1 MANHK
6 SALKAHK
13 QSVARAARNS
23 SIKSRVKTFSNK
35 VSIAVNSGNFENAV
49 QSLRVAESEIMKS
62 VTKGV
67 LKLNTAARKVSK
79 LAKKVKSLE
88 VKTA

>member
-6 SALKAHK
+6 SALKAHR
-13 QSVARAARNS
+13 QSVIRSMRNS
-23 SIKSRVKTFSNK
+23 AIKSKVKTFSGK
-35 VSIAVNSGNFENAV
+35 VDAAIRGGNLENAI
-49 QSLRVAESEIMKS
+49 QSFRIAESEIMKS
-62 VTKGV
+62 VSKGV

>member
-13 QSVARAARNS
+13 QSVIRAARNS
-23 SIKSRVKTFSNK
+23 SVRSRVKTFSNK
-35 VSIAVNSGNFENAV
+35 VIAAVNSGSFESSV

-88 VKTA
+88 AKTA

>member
-1 MANHK
+1 MTNHK

-13 QSVARAARNS
+13 QSVVRAARNFS
-23 SIKSRVKTFSNK
+23 VRSRVKTFSNK
-35 VSIAVNSGNFENAV
+35 VIAAVNSGSFESSV

-79 LAKKVKSLE
+79 LAKKVKPLRS
-88 VKTA
+88 

>member
-13 QSVARAARNS
+13 QSLVRAARNS
-23 SIKSRVKTFSNK
+23 AIKSRVKTFSGK
-35 VSIAVNSGNFENAV
+35 VDVAIKGGNLENAV

-62 VTKGV
+62 VSKGV

-88 VKTA
+88 VRLA

>member
-6 SALKAHK
+6 SASKAHK
-13 QSVARAARNS
+13 QSVVRSVRNS
-23 SIKSRVKTFSNK
+23 AIKSRVKTFSGK
-35 VSIAVNSGNFENAV
+35 VDLAIKSGSLENAV
-49 QSLRVAESEIMKS
+49 QSFRTAESEIMKS
-62 VTKGV
+62 VSKGV

-88 VKTA
+88 ARPA